1 MNHLMNLI
9 HLNNTQE
16 LLGQTWHK
24 IEELSI
30 PQLDCWQVSPF
41 NVFIRIDIFSS
52 SLRPNIVPL
61 TSTCIKQDTD
71 QLRPVRK
78 SRQLLYISVHR
89 QPQIYTK
96 LYGYQKITHTHSRI
110 ELFQD
115 LSRRKS
121 SKLILSSLLDV
132 FSMQYLIANISE
144 FLQGYTCIE
153 RSEEIWD
160 ISG

>member
-1 MNHLMNLI
+1 MNFLLKVESVSCHTCYTSSCIKKAFKMNHLMNLI

-78 SRQLLYISVHR
+78 SRHLRYISVHR

-96 LYGYQKITHTHSRI
+96 LYGYQKITHTQQNR
-110 ELFQD
+110 
-115 LSRRKS
+115 
-121 SKLILSSLLDV
+121 V
-132 FSMQYLIANISE
+132 
-144 FLQGYTCIE
+144 
-153 RSEEIWD
+153 
-160 ISG
+160 ISGLKQEKIL

>member
-78 SRQLLYISVHR
+78 SRQLRYISVHR

-96 LYGYQKITHTHSRI
+96 LYGYQKITHTQQNRVISG
-110 ELFQD
+110 LKQ
-115 LSRRKS
+115 RKS